1 MHDVLIGPPRD
12 GVVVTSGKPFILQR
26 SDEDFIAS
34 TLDELRTPLGR
45 QTLAQRR
52 ASAVDGNGTMKLF
65 QPVQRQFHV
74 AVVEAWCD
82 TPGAPRIDPKRI
94 ASAGFVV
101 RRVGADGQPEGW
113 MRSNGRVRGWV
124 PLARTGGADADPA
137 SAQRLQ
143 RRLTGVADI
152 DRQLSG
158 QVLALPD
165 NSLEE
170 DVVPLFV
177 APPDV
182 CADAQRTL
190 LYGVV
195 PTVSSELS
203 EAAPAATAPGAI
215 DFSAQS
221 SDFKQHLAAPLQGFA
236 TAFPFAGADVA
247 AGWFDASEMPTDV
260 APDGVTSDQF
270 NALSDATSDDALAMR
285 DFLLLLRQLGS
296 EFNVFDGGSE
306 ADAARAVL
314 AGIRLP
320 LVLLGGE
327 TVQRTVPA
335 LDFLSAATSRLLKKD
350 VVPGV
355 VEMPESWP
363 TLNSSVLRNLQTSL
377 HGAMQARAA
386 TLLSQSSRY
395 DEPGARY
402 TLRAFVRIKPEGACP
417 MRIVWSAPGDPYV
430 IAPWFESSG
439 ARPPLQILLPDASDR
454 NMLKALKPNVAFVV
468 PPSMQNLL
476 SGKAKDLLSGKAST
490 SGLGLTWICGFNIP
504 VITICAFIVL
514 NIFLTLF
521 NLIFGWLF
529 FIKVC
534 IPFPKLGKK

>member
-1 MHDVLIGPPRD
+1 M
-12 GVVVTSGKPFILQR
+12 
-26 SDEDFIAS
+26 
-34 TLDELRTPLGR
+34 
-45 QTLAQRR
+45 
-52 ASAVDGNGTMKLF
+52 
-65 QPVQRQFHV
+65 
-74 AVVEAWCD
+74 
-82 TPGAPRIDPKRI
+82 
-94 ASAGFVV
+94 
-101 RRVGADGQPEGW
+101 
-113 MRSNGRVRGWV
+113 
-124 PLARTGGADADPA
+124 
-137 SAQRLQ
+137 
-143 RRLTGVADI
+143 ADI

-190 LYGVV
+190 LFGVV

-247 AGWFDASEMPTDV
+247 AGWFDRSEMPTDV

-402 TLRAFVRIKPEGACP
+402 TLRAFVRIKARRRLPIAHRLERARRPVRHRAVVRKLGRAAAAADPAARRQRPQHAEGAEAQCRLRRP
-417 MRIVWSAPGDPYV
+417 A
-430 IAPWFESSG
+430 FH
-439 ARPPLQILLPDASDR
+439 AR
-454 NMLKALKPNVAFVV
+454 
-468 PPSMQNLL
+468 NLL
-476 SGKAKDLLSGKAST
+476 SGKAKDLLFRQGQHQRPGADVDLRFQHPRHHDLRLHRAEHIPDLVQPDLRLAVLHQGLYPVSEVGQEMSGWPLLPLPDATGALAWPDQARSVRET
-490 SGLGLTWICGFNIP
+490 YPRHP
-504 VITICAFIVL
+504 VHAPRRTADAARLRRRAGQIAARAQHRRHAA
-514 NIFLTLF
+514 
-521 NLIFGWLF
+521 
-529 FIKVC
+529 
-534 IPFPKLGKK
+534 PDA